1 MTYPHPTGPWPARP
15 GPWTPAPMD
24 PAHRQAAV
32 RYEARAKKPIAAW
45 ILWILGP
52 FMLHVHVHDFYLG
65 AVGRG
70 LVKLILAGIAWA
82 GAITAYAML
91 MVTYEEG
98 FDTREP
104 GSVGDAA
111 ITEPGPVLWA
121 ALIVMALTGLVT
133 VIWWI
138 VDGVGMSRRLERLD
152 AQLRQEL
159 SRDHGVDPWSF

>member
-1 MTYPHPTGPWPARP
+1 MTYPHPAGPWPARP

-32 RYEARAKKPIAAW
+32 RYEARAKTPIAAW

-52 FMLHVHVHDFYLG
+52 FMLHVPVHDFYLG

-82 GAITAYAML
+82 GAITACATL

-98 FDTREP
+98 FDTGEP

-111 ITEPGPVLWA
+111 ITGPGLVFWA

-152 AQLRQEL
+152 GQLRQEL
-159 SRDHGVDPWSF
+159 SRDHGVDPWAF